1 MHKSLYLLLSVI
13 ILMIIFPSSVSAQDD
28 FQTQIDQLSAERE
41 QVLRDMQTASDNGS
55 HDAYE
60 RLNISLGELD
70 ERINALIDQKKAEV
84 AQQNESARAMMLIG
98 DGVGHL
104 RAGRY
109 PDAVTSFQEA
119 LVIEMIEPQAK
130 SQAYFNMGFA
140 YMRMRQSADARQ
152 AFESALQFNPNYAAA
167 HTVLGNLASSERDY
181 PTAIEHF
188 NQAIELDSTQVKAFV
203 GIANI
208 HFKSR
213 RFSQA
218 ETNYYSATEIKSDYS
233 DAWVGLGRSL
243 VEQHRNSE
251 AITALERAVDLNTR
265 SYLPYYFLASTQ
277 NKTGDHTNALSA
289 AGNCIRLKGNYY
301 PAWYEK
307 GLALLK
313 LGRKR
318 EAITAFEKSKQGGS
332 DWRRLA
338 EHQIKV
344 CRGEVPA
351 G

>member
-1 MHKSLYLLLSVI
+1 MRISLIVI
-13 ILMIIFPSSVSAQDD
+13 LGIVFSMILFPSSVLAQNDY
-28 FQTQIDQLSAERE
+28 QAQIEQLKTERE
-41 QVLRDMQTASDNGS
+41 QVLRDMQTASDNGNL
-55 HDAYE
+55 DAYN
-60 RLNISLGELD
+60 RLNDSLVQVD
-70 ERINALIDQKKAEV
+70 ARITALIDLKRAEV
-84 AQQNESARAMMLIG
+84 AQQNESARAMILIG
-98 DGVGHL
+98 EGVGHL

-109 PDAVTSFQEA
+109 PDAVTSFQQALEVEA
-119 LVIEMIEPQAK
+119 IEPQAQ

-140 YMRMRQSADARQ
+140 YMKMNQTVDARQ
-152 AFESALQFNPNYAAA
+152 AFESALQFNPNYAQA
-167 HTVLGNLASSERDY
+167 HTVLGNLASSDGDY

-188 NQAIELDSTQVKAFV
+188 NQAIGLDSTQVKAFV

-213 RFSQA
+213 RFNESEA
-218 ETNYYSATEIKSDYS
+218 NYRRATEIQPDYS

-243 VEQHRNSE
+243 VEQNRNEE
-251 AITALERAVDLNTR
+251 AINALERAVELDSR
-265 SYLPYYFLASTQ
+265 SYLPYYFLASTR
-277 NKTGDHTNALSA
+277 NKTGKYAKALTA
-289 AGNCIRLKGNYY
+289 VENCIRLKGNYY

-307 GLALLK
+307 GLALME
-313 LGRKR
+313 LGRKP